1 VKTIASLSLPPLVV
15 HAADE
20 GRRLDA
26 FLAKAFPQFSRS
38 RLQRWIAGGQI
49 TVDGAQLSAAKRLRT
64 GQCVQL
70 SIPPPS
76 PVGLL
81 PEALP
86 FKLLFEDEDLWVVDK
101 AAGMVVHP
109 GAGNPRGTLANALL
123 QHMQNEPPVAGDVVG
138 DMAGH
143 VAGDVV
149 GARGEALRLGI
160 VHRLDKETS
169 GVLLVA
175 KNESTLA
182 ALQRAFANRVI
193 KKTYF
198 ALAWGR
204 PPLEGSFR
212 TLHGRSPHNRLKF
225 TSRVKKGREA
235 VTHFRV
241 LCQYSKLCQVEL
253 CLETGRTHQI
263 RVHMSEAGFPLL
275 GDKLYGGSQKN
286 KALHMERQALHAWKI
301 AFEHPRTKRN
311 MLFEAPLPE
320 DICTEIK
327 AWEL

>member
-1 VKTIASLSLPPLVV
+1 VQ
-15 HAADE
+15 AADE

-26 FLAKAFPQFSRS
+26 FLVKVFPTFSRA
-38 RLQRWIAGGQI
+38 RLQRWIAEGQV
-49 TVDGAQLSAAKRLRT
+49 TVDGLSLSAAKRLRP

-70 SIPPPS
+70 SIPPPP

-86 FKLLFEDEDLWVVDK
+86 FELLFEDEDLWVVNK

-123 QHMQNEPPVAGDVVG
+123 KHMQDAP
-138 DMAGH
+138 H
-143 VAGDVV
+143 VSEALH
-149 GARGEALRLGI
+149 GEALRLGI

-175 KNESTLA
+175 KNERTLA
-182 ALQRAFANRVI
+182 ALQRAFATRVVE
-193 KKTYF
+193 KTYF
-198 ALAWGR
+198 ALAWGC
-204 PPLEGSFR
+204 PPPEGSFR

-241 LCQYSKLCQVEL
+241 LCQHSKVCQLEV

-275 GDKLYGGSQKN
+275 RDKLYGGNQKN
-286 KALHMERQALHAWKI
+286 NSLHMERQALHAWKI
-301 AFEHPRTKRN
+301 AFEHPRTKRA
-311 MLFEAPLPE
+311 MFFEAPLPE
-320 DICTEIK
+320 DMRTEIK
-327 AWEL
+327 AWTDFTLT